1 MGFSLKYLAKRLYI
15 KRHRFWN
22 AYMSDEVQS
31 KRTCD
36 AIINFP
42 IFSPAD
48 IDYEYVYAYIKDWLI
63 KKYTDGLDITIK
75 KIGNDD
81 YYCETKRGSLMNNIL
96 DRIHED
102 YKEIFLGNL
111 EKRPLLRILRFV
123 VKGSEDVGSLE
134 GEEGSE
140 GKLQAKQVK
149 VSKKAK
155 STSP

>member
-1 MGFSLKYLAKRLYI
+1 MRFSLKYLAKRLYI

-31 KRTCD
+31 KRADDT
-36 AIINFP
+36 IINFP
-42 IFSPAD
+42 ILSPAD
-48 IDYEYVYAYIKDWLI
+48 IDYEYVYAYVKDWVT
-63 KKYTDGLDITIK
+63 KKYTDDLDIMIK

-81 YYCETKRGSLMNNIL
+81 YYCETRHGSLVNNIL
-96 DRIHED
+96 DRIHAD

-111 EKRPLLRILRFV
+111 EKRVVDKNPQVV

-134 GEEGSE
+134 AEEGSE

-149 VSKKAK
+149 VSKKDK
-155 STSP
+155 TTSP